1 MLMNPPRMRQA
12 QCSLVSWSASWGFTP
27 DGVSAGHVRHFNSG
41 VKDEW
46 ECVCD
51 WLAQGLPNGINP

>member
-1 MLMNPPRMRQA
+1 MLMNPPRMKQA

-27 DGVSAGHVRHFNSG
+27 DGVLAGHVRHFNSG

-46 ECVCD
+46 ECVFRGAID
-51 WLAQGLPNGINP
+51 GLAPRLGN